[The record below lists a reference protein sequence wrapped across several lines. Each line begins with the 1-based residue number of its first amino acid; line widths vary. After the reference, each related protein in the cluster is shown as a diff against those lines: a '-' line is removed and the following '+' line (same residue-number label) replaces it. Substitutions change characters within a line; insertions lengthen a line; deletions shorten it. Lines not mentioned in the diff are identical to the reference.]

1 MRIQQ
6 LSNMGGTPDLAEAGC
21 ATEPSVILDYYRC
34 QQLIPGFSLA
44 DGLNGEDGFFCFG
57 PDLVCYGRSTSPVAA
72 AKLNGDLFDAVPHVR
87 CNGNTTSL
95 PFDVNQVVDNLRHER
110 YVKTS
115 GWRAWPWVSDI
126 YYHLRPL
133 LPIAVRKHLQRAY
146 LSDWKSIKF
155 PSWPLDR
162 TIDLLLERLLFL
174 GMKTS
179 GITRLPFIWFWPH
192 GHKACAIVTHDV
204 ETTVGRD
211 FCGSLMDIDD
221 EFGIKAAFQVVP
233 EERYAVSDEYLQTIR
248 DRGFEI
254 NVHGLNHDGNL
265 FKNRKLFLQKAEKI
279 NCYAKHYG
287 ALGFRS
293 PSLHR
298 NTDWFQDLNFSYD
311 MSFPNVSR
319 LEAQRGGCCTVMPYF
334 LPGGITELP
343 LTTTEDYTLFHV
355 LKDYS
360 TTVWK
365 GQIDAIL
372 EGHGLITI
380 LVHPDYVLTKEAQDL
395 YKELL
400 EIIGRLK
407 TDRGLW
413 VTLPREVDRWWRER
427 SAMNLVA
434 DGSGLR
440 IEGAGHD
447 RARVAYACLAGDRLV
462 YEIES

>member
-1 MRIQQ
+1 
-6 LSNMGGTPDLAEAGC
+6 
-21 ATEPSVILDYYRC
+21 
-34 QQLIPGFSLA
+34 
-44 DGLNGEDGFFCFG
+44 
-57 PDLVCYGRSTSPVAA
+57 
-72 AKLNGDLFDAVPHVR
+72 
-87 CNGNTTSL
+87 
-95 PFDVNQVVDNLRHER
+95 
-110 YVKTS
+110 
-115 GWRAWPWVSDI
+115 
-126 YYHLRPL
+126 
-133 LPIAVRKHLQRAY
+133 
-146 LSDWKSIKF
+146 
-155 PSWPLDR
+155 
-162 TIDLLLERLLFL
+162 
-174 GMKTS
+174 MKTS

-192 GHKACAIVTHDV
+192 GRKACAIVTHDV
-204 ETTVGRD
+204 ETAVGRD

-380 LVHPDYVLTKEAQDL
+380 LVHPDYVLTKEAQDV

-400 EIIGRLK
+400 EMIGRLK

-434 DGSGLR
+434 DGSGWR
-440 IEGAGHD
+440 IEGVGHD
-447 RARVAYACLAGDRLV
+447 RARVAYACLTGDRLV